1 MLLQIAESIIAGK
14 AQVVEELVK
23 EALGEHSLEEIIQ
36 NGLLSGMAVIGER
49 FKKNEVY
56 VP

>member
-23 EALGEHSLEEIIQ
+23 EAVGST
-36 NGLLSGMAVIGER
+36 VW
-49 FKKNEVY
+49 K
-56 VP
+56 